1 MNKVI
6 KKGVTTMANDF
17 FKIDDSR
24 KRKHLIDV
32 LQVKKRRADISEEEL
47 LEAAGISSSKLE
59 RLGINLRKAKT
70 EDEQVKVID
79 NEMTHGAVMG
89 ALKLIDQKGMKH
101 VPAPAKI
108 VRTRESIEAQRK
120 AFEAKRI
127 KHEQEAKE
135 LAAKSVVNVTTQPQI
150 AMPSAEQV
158 ARKTEAEVA
167 RDIAQ
172 EKANRERELEAASHN
187 NVVPS
192 YERKVETSKSSV
204 SSYRRTA
211 TPPAYEY
218 KGTVRNSDH
227 KIQRRDRDGK
237 LILDPDNK
245 NASR

>member
-1 MNKVI
+1 MLKY
-6 KKGVTTMANDF
+6 KQGYYLKRGAMTMANDF

-108 VRTRESIEAQRK
+108 IRTRESIEAQRK
-120 AFEAKRI
+120 ALEAKRI

-135 LAAKSVVNVTTQPQI
+135 LAAKSVANVTTQPQI

-172 EKANRERELEAASHN
+172 EKANRERELEAASQDKIVNKPFKLSDKLLSLKESIANMDPKFDPNHYN
-187 NVVPS
+187 FVV
-192 YERKVETSKSSV
+192 
-204 SSYRRTA
+204 RTA
-211 TPPAYEY
+211 DKQEAKE
-218 KGTVRNSDH
+218 
-227 KIQRRDRDGK
+227 RDEWTQNHQK
-237 LILDPDNK
+237 
-245 NASR
+245 

>member
-120 AFEAKRI
+120 AFEAKRV

-172 EKANRERELEAASHN
+172 EKANSERELEAASQAK
-187 NVVPS
+187 NVNKPF
-192 YERKVETSKSSV
+192 KL
-204 SSYRRTA
+204 
-211 TPPAYEY
+211 
-218 KGTVRNSDH
+218 SD
-227 KIQRRDRDGK
+227 K
-237 LILDPDNK
+237 LLSLKESIENTDPNVDPDHYNYMVRIADKQEVKERDEWTK
-245 NASR
+245 NHQK

>member
-1 MNKVI
+1 
-6 KKGVTTMANDF
+6 MANDF

-120 AFEAKRI
+120 AFEAKRA
-127 KHEQEAKE
+127 KSEQEAKE
-135 LAAKSVVNVTTQPQI
+135 LAAKSVFNVTTQPQI
-150 AMPSAEQV
+150 AMPSV
-158 ARKTEAEVA
+158 NKW
-167 RDIAQ
+167 Q
-172 EKANRERELEAASHN
+172 ERLKQKWQEIL
-187 NVVPS
+187 
-192 YERKVETSKSSV
+192 
-204 SSYRRTA
+204 
-211 TPPAYEY
+211 
-218 KGTVRNSDH
+218 H
-227 KIQRRDRDGK
+227 KKKPIVKENLRLLHK
-237 LILDPDNK
+237 LKMLI
-245 NASR
+245 SRLNYQIN